1 MKLKPIVKS
10 PTRLVIGEVRTSY
23 CHLFEPHGFDG
34 ATPKYSAVLLIPK
47 DDTATADA
55 VRAAIKAAYEE
66 GVVKKWA
73 GKRPRL
79 QNETLRDG
87 DGEDREGNPYPD
99 EYHSCWFLN
108 AKSTGR
114 PALVRRDMTLID
126 SEEEFYS
133 GCYAV
138 ASVSFFPY
146 DANGNKGVGC
156 SLNNLMKTRDGERL
170 GGGASAA
177 ADFADVDLTGLPE
190 FGDDDL

>member
-10 PTRLVIGEVRTSY
+10 PTRLFIGEVRTSY

-34 ATPKYSAVLLIPK
+34 TAPKYSAVLLITK

-99 EYHSCWFLN
+99 EYHGCWFLN
-108 AKSTGR
+108 SKSAIRPGVFSRDGSLITG
-114 PALVRRDMTLID
+114 
-126 SEEEFYS
+126 EEEFYS

-138 ASVSFFPY
+138 ASVNFFPY

-156 SLNNLMKTRDGERL
+156 SLNGLMKTRDGERL
-170 GGGASAA
+170 SGGAIS
-177 ADFADVDLTGLPE
+177 FNEFTCVDLTGLPE